1 MLSDENRR
9 MPFRERQNTI
19 KFATMSLM
27 SYTPQPEILDKYAR
41 VLTEYALGNEEGI
54 KKGDVVYINY
64 DAEALP
70 LALATYK
77 HVLELGAHPIVKQN
91 EEEFGRIFMNEAS
104 NDQLEFYPEK
114 YFKSL
119 IDSIDHR
126 MYLIAPRDPFYLK
139 DADPAKVMRA
149 QKNMKEM
156 RKYITQKQDAGDLT
170 WTLCL
175 YGTEGLAKEAGTSVE
190 EFWQQIT
197 EACFL
202 DEADPVATWKKVSG
216 EIIAVRDTLS
226 AMPIDTLHVTAEGT
240 DLTLKLG
247 EGRKWLAGSGNNIP
261 SFEIFTSP
269 DWRGTEGHIT
279 FDYPLYR
286 YGNLIKDIRL
296 EFKEGKVVKATASQN
311 EKLIQELVKQENADK
326 VGEYSLTDTKFS
338 RINRFMANTL
348 YDENYGGKWGN
359 THVALGMSFHD
370 AYTGD
375 VKGMKDEDWDK
386 LGFNESPEHTDI
398 MAISDRTVEA
408 TMKDGSKKVI
418 YKGGHFVV

>member
-1 MLSDENRR
+1 ML
-9 MPFRERQNTI
+9 F
-19 KFATMSLM
+19 
-27 SYTPQPEILDKYAR
+27 TPQPEILAKYAR

-54 KKGDVVYINY
+54 KKDDVVYINY

-77 HVLELGAHPIVKQN
+77 HTLELGAHPIVKQN
-91 EEEFGRIFMNEAS
+91 EEEFGRIFMDVAS
-104 NDQLEFYPEK
+104 NDQLEYYPEK

-156 RKYITQKQDAGDLT
+156 RKYINKKQDVGDLT

-175 YGTEGLAKEAGTSVE
+175 YGTEGLAHEAGTSVE
-190 EFWQQIT
+190 EFWDQIVS
-197 EACFL
+197 ACFL
-202 DEADPVATWKKVSG
+202 DEADPVATWKKVSA

-226 AMPIDTLHVTAEGT
+226 LMPIDTLHVTAEGT

-279 FDYPLYR
+279 FNYPLYR

-296 EFKEGKVVKATASQN
+296 EFKDGKVVKATASQN

-359 THVALGMSFHD
+359 THLALGMSFHD

-375 VKGMKDEDWDK
+375 MKDMKDDDWDK
-386 LGFNESPEHTDI
+386 LGFNDSPEHTDI

-418 YKGGHFVV
+418 YKGGHFLV

>member
-9 MPFRERQNTI
+9 MPFPERQNTI

-27 SYTPQPEILDKYAR
+27 SYTPQPEILAKYAR

>member
-27 SYTPQPEILDKYAR
+27 SYTPQPEILAKYAR